1 MRYRIWGNTR
11 GLLMIAVLG
20 SLLASTAS
28 MGAVLS
34 FENGE
39 IDSRFVSSHL
49 EPYQPNPFDQPDDGA
64 DALAQAT
71 GSEWVGINPMGAAVA
86 DLYWDGGLDGGS
98 NTPLNL
104 LLADTF
110 DLAQFH
116 VAGVYGAQTLTV
128 QGYNN
133 GNLLYQDS
141 LFIDLTPQVFRAGW
155 LGIDQLRFLAG
166 ADYSL
171 DPAHADAGGNRYW
184 AIDDLVFDAS
194 LSEVPLPAAIWLFLS
209 GLLPLLGIGAAG
221 RR

>member
-1 MRYRIWGNTR
+1 MKNRIENNMRN
-11 GLLMIAVLG
+11 LLMVVMFGGMLV
-20 SLLASTAS
+20 STAS
-28 MGAVLS
+28 MGATLT

-39 IDSRFVSSHL
+39 IDARFVSDNL
-49 EPYQPNPFDQPDDGA
+49 DPYQPNPFDQPADGA
-64 DALAQAT
+64 DALTQAT
-71 GSEWVGINPMGAAVA
+71 ASEWVGINPMGAAAA

-98 NTPLNL
+98 NSLANL

-110 DLAQFH
+110 SLAQFH
-116 VAGVYGAQTLTV
+116 VAGVYGSQTLTV

-141 LFIDLTPQVFRAGW
+141 LFIDLTPQVFNAGW
-155 LGIDQLRFLAG
+155 SGIDQLRFLAG

-184 AIDDLVFDAS
+184 AIDNLVFDES
-194 LSEVPLPAAIWLFLS
+194 ISEVPLPAAVWLFLS
-209 GLLPLLGIGAAG
+209 GLVPLLGVGAVH